1 MKRSLLALN
10 IALVLSTPVYAE
22 SPEIAELRAEMQRL
36 KTDYENRIRAL
47 EERLQS
53 VESAK
58 PAAQEEWYRDVPST
72 EPRTQGADRSVE
84 GRKTATPTVPSVA
97 SGASNLDIS
106 LVLNGRYAA
115 FKRDPADYALPG
127 FALVED
133 AGPGERGFS
142 LNETELFLAAN
153 VDPNFYG
160 ALAASLKQEG
170 RETKTDLE
178 EAYFQ
183 TLTLPHGLT
192 LKGGRF
198 NSRIGYLNEFHPH
211 AHDFIDRPL
220 PYRAMVANA
229 DADAGTYADDGVQLR
244 WLAPTE
250 LFLELG
256 AEMFRGASFPAGGAA
271 REGKGARS
279 VFAHIGGDVGTE
291 HSWRAGL
298 SQLRTDARARETKNG
313 SATDL
318 FTGDGRLVI
327 ADFVWKWAPDG
338 NPKYRHFKFQAEY
351 LRRHESGLFDAGSTG
366 TVLSY
371 RGRQSGWYTQ
381 AVYQF
386 VPRWRAGL
394 RYDRLDAVNTGDAVA
409 GSVLDRLGHTP
420 RRWSLMADYAPSEF
434 SRVRLQY
441 NRDHSRAEADNQ
453 WYLQYIM
460 SLGAH
465 GAHAY

>member
-1 MKRSLLALN
+1 MSRTLLSLAVALALT
-10 IALVLSTPVYAE
+10 APAYAQ
-22 SPEIAELRAEMQRL
+22 SPELAELREEIKRMKQE
-36 KTDYENRIRAL
+36 YENRIRVL

-53 VESAK
+53 VEPAK
-58 PAAQEEWYRDVPST
+58 TAVQPAA
-72 EPRTQGADRSVE
+72 
-84 GRKTATPTVPSVA
+84 PTVPSVAA

-115 FKRDPADYALPG
+115 FNRDPADYTLPG

-142 LNETELFLAAN
+142 LNETELYLAAN

-183 TLTLPHGLT
+183 TLSLPHGLT

-198 NSRIGYLNEFHPH
+198 NSRIGYLNESHPH
-211 AHDFIDRPL
+211 THDFIDRPL

-229 DADAGTYADDGVQLR
+229 NSDAGTYADDGVQLR

-256 AEMFRGASFPAGGAA
+256 AEMFRGGSFPAGGAA

-279 VFAHIGGDVGTE
+279 VFAHIGSDVGTE

-298 SQLRTDARARETKNG
+298 SQLRTDARARATKNG

-318 FTGDGRLVI
+318 FTGDSRLVI
-327 ADFVWKWAPDG
+327 ADFVWKWAPGG
-338 NPKYRHFKFQAEY
+338 NPTYRHFKFQAEY
-351 LRRHESGLFDAGSTG
+351 FRRNESGLFDAGSTG
-366 TVLSY
+366 TSLSY
-371 RGRQSGWYTQ
+371 SGRQTGWYTQ

-441 NRDHSRAEADNQ
+441 NRDRSRAVADNQ

-465 GAHAY
+465 GAHGF